1 MKNIFGK
8 TAFAVGF
15 FTLLSIIA
23 VGFSLTIEEYSL
35 LAEEHDGVLPAEEQ
49 VEMEACVRGSEMEIR
64 EFEAEGNAADS
75 IPILTYHRILGKED
89 LKKVH
94 YINGEVNS
102 MIVYSEEFA
111 KHMEYLHENGYE
123 TLTLKELHAFLKGEI
138 DIPEKSVVLTFDDG
152 FKDNYEEAYP
162 ILKKYGFN
170 ATNFIVTGA
179 ITNKRYSF
187 SPKLSQ
193 YLSKKEME
201 KSCDVFD
208 YQSHTYNYH
217 KRDKDK
223 PVDAWG
229 NHPSYLVAKP
239 QDEIYNDIKTSMQHL
254 NGENLGFAYPYGEYS
269 PDTISVLKELGFKM
283 AFTVVDEAATRD
295 HHLYEIPRYQIYHN
309 VDFETFKYYVE
320 Q

>member
-1 MKNIFGK
+1 MRNTFGK

-35 LAEEHDGVLPAEEQ
+35 LAEEHDGVFPAEEK
-49 VEMEACVRGSEMEIR
+49 VEMEACVRGSEMEVR
-64 EFEAEGNAADS
+64 EFAVDGKGADS
-75 IPILTYHRILGKED
+75 VPILTYHRILSQED
-89 LKKVH
+89 MEKVH

-102 MIVYSEEFA
+102 MIVYTEEFA

-123 TLTLKELHAFLKGEI
+123 TLTLKELYAFLNGEI
-138 DIPEKSVVLTFDDG
+138 DVPDKSVVLTFDDG

-162 ILKKYGFN
+162 IMKKYGFK

-217 KRDKDK
+217 KRDGNK
-223 PVDAWG
+223 PVDEWG
-229 NHPSYLVAKP
+229 NHPSYLVAKS
-239 QDEIYNDIKTSMQHL
+239 QDDIHNDLKTSIHNL

-269 PDTISVLKELGFKM
+269 PDTISVLKKLGFKM

-295 HHLYEIPRYQIYHN
+295 HHLYEIPRYQIYHD
-309 VDFETFKYYVE
+309 VDLETFKYYVE

>member
-1 MKNIFGK
+1 MKNTFGK

-35 LAEEHDGVLPAEEQ
+35 LAEEHDGVFPAVEKA
-49 VEMEACVRGSEMEIR
+49 EMEACVRGSEMEVR
-64 EFEAEGNAADS
+64 EFAFDGDEADS
-75 IPILTYHRILGKED
+75 IPILTYHRILSQED
-89 LKKVH
+89 MEKAH
-94 YINGEVNS
+94 YIDGEVNS
-102 MIVYSEEFA
+102 MIVFTEEFA
-111 KHMEYLHENGYE
+111 KHMKYLHDNGYE
-123 TLTLKELHAFLKGEI
+123 TLTLKELYAFLNGEI
-138 DIPEKSVVLTFDDG
+138 DVPDKSVVLTFDDG

-162 ILKKYGFN
+162 IMKKYGFK
-170 ATNFIVTGA
+170 AANFIVTGA

-217 KRDKDK
+217 KRDENK
-223 PVDAWG
+223 PVDEWG
-229 NHPSYLVAKP
+229 NHPSYLVAKS
-239 QDEIYNDIKTSMQHL
+239 QDDIYNDLKTSIHNL
-254 NGENLGFAYPYGEYS
+254 NGENLAFAYPYGEYS

-295 HHLYEIPRYQIYHN
+295 HHLYEIPRYQIYHD
-309 VDFETFKYYVE
+309 VDLETFKYYVE